1 MRTGAALVMAAVA
14 VSAAT
19 LTVHG
24 AREAETRPRPELLPS
39 ELIWAIYS
47 SCIYTGVPSPIFD
60 AGIAMSVENHRM
72 RVEVMDSAASPEEI
86 ASFEAAADDCL
97 ARYPVEDERLTRSGN
112 SLGSDA
118 ERLLSYDVAQRWLL
132 PCLEVTASSRIGFR
146 RSATTSP
153 TGPFPGMGTTRTSV
167 SESTRSSRRAWPAA
181 PATSPTTRERRPPI
195 AAE

>member
-132 PCLEVTASSRIGFR
+132 PCLEGHGILPDRV
-146 RSATTSP
+146 P
-153 TGPFPGMGTTRTSV
+153 TLRDYFTDRAVPWYGYYQDFGVGIDALIEARLACGPGYQPYDS
-167 SESTRSSRRAWPAA
+167 
-181 PATSPTTRERRPPI
+181 
-195 AAE
+195 